1 MEELKDVIAR
11 NLVVYRKNAGLTQQ
25 EIADKINYSDKA
37 VSKWERGDGTP
48 DVTVLKQIA
57 DIYGVTVN
65 DFLIVHSDKSAVK
78 TRGKTRIAKHWLVG
92 LLSFGLVWFVATIVM
107 VIGLLIRPDLPIAE
121 YAYIVALPASMI
133 VAVVFCCIW
142 GRLWMRALSVSA
154 LVWSL
159 CVMIDVVFSGLS
171 GITLANSWL
180 IYVMGA
186 ALQDVSC
193 KELRKRAWN
202 RLADGNYG
210 SSLGVTFLGDI
221 INGAAGI
228 FTYGSIAYG
237 TGKYYIDQQRG
248 LKPKFETMFDGFSLY
263 GSTLVTGLLQQLFLF
278 FWTLLL
284 FIPGIIKQFSY
295 SMVQYVMVDF
305 DLSGTEA
312 ITKSRELM
320 NGYKWKLFKLQL
332 SFIGWELLA
341 GLLTFGIG
349 LIFLMPYE
357 QAASAEFY
365 AELLKCHDIYP
376 KEELVAEDNTF

>member
-1 MEELKDVIAR
+1 M
-11 NLVVYRKNAGLTQQ
+11 
-25 EIADKINYSDKA
+25 
-37 VSKWERGDGTP
+37 
-48 DVTVLKQIA
+48 
-57 DIYGVTVN
+57 
-65 DFLIVHSDKSAVK
+65 
-78 TRGKTRIAKHWLVG
+78 
-92 LLSFGLVWFVATIVM
+92 M
-107 VIGLLIRPDLPIAE
+107 
-121 YAYIVALPASMI
+121 
-133 VAVVFCCIW
+133 
-142 GRLWMRALSVSA
+142 
-154 LVWSL
+154 
-159 CVMIDVVFSGLS
+159 
-171 GITLANSWL
+171 
-180 IYVMGA
+180 
-186 ALQDVSC
+186 DVSC

-228 FTYGSIAYG
+228 FTYGPIMYG
-237 TGKYYIDQQRG
+237 TGKFFIDQQRG

-284 FIPGIIKQFSY
+284 FIPGLIKTYSY
-295 SMVQYVMVDF
+295 AMVQYVMVDF

-341 GLLTFGIG
+341 VLFTFGIG
-349 LIFLMPYE
+349 MFFLLPYE
-357 QAASAEFY
+357 QAANAEFY

>member
-1 MEELKDVIAR
+1 M
-11 NLVVYRKNAGLTQQ
+11 
-25 EIADKINYSDKA
+25 
-37 VSKWERGDGTP
+37 
-48 DVTVLKQIA
+48 
-57 DIYGVTVN
+57 
-65 DFLIVHSDKSAVK
+65 
-78 TRGKTRIAKHWLVG
+78 
-92 LLSFGLVWFVATIVM
+92 M
-107 VIGLLIRPDLPIAE
+107 
-121 YAYIVALPASMI
+121 
-133 VAVVFCCIW
+133 
-142 GRLWMRALSVSA
+142 
-154 LVWSL
+154 
-159 CVMIDVVFSGLS
+159 
-171 GITLANSWL
+171 
-180 IYVMGA
+180 
-186 ALQDVSC
+186 DVSC

-228 FTYGSIAYG
+228 FTYGPIMYG
-237 TGKYYIDQQRG
+237 TGKFFIDQQRG

-341 GLLTFGIG
+341 VLFTFGIG
-349 LIFLMPYE
+349 MFFLLPYE
-357 QAASAEFY
+357 QAANAEFY

>member
-1 MEELKDVIAR
+1 M
-11 NLVVYRKNAGLTQQ
+11 
-25 EIADKINYSDKA
+25 
-37 VSKWERGDGTP
+37 
-48 DVTVLKQIA
+48 
-57 DIYGVTVN
+57 
-65 DFLIVHSDKSAVK
+65 
-78 TRGKTRIAKHWLVG
+78 
-92 LLSFGLVWFVATIVM
+92 M
-107 VIGLLIRPDLPIAE
+107 
-121 YAYIVALPASMI
+121 
-133 VAVVFCCIW
+133 
-142 GRLWMRALSVSA
+142 
-154 LVWSL
+154 
-159 CVMIDVVFSGLS
+159 
-171 GITLANSWL
+171 
-180 IYVMGA
+180 
-186 ALQDVSC
+186 DVSC

-284 FIPGIIKQFSY
+284 FILGIIKQFSY

-341 GLLTFGIG
+341 GLLTYGIG